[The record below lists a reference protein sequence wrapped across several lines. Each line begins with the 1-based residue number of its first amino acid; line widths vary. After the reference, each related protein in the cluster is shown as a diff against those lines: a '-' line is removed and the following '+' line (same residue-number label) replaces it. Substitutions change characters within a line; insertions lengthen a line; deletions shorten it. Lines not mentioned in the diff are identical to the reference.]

1 MELKEF
7 LNTKEY
13 LTSGSIE
20 TSYRSYD
27 DYFTDE
33 FYFKEIEYR
42 FKKNSTRKG
51 SGIMN
56 FEIEDIVACAMFLQR
71 EFSDEILAYTAEQIV
86 EICETVMIGYNSSK
100 NSLDEYLESD
110 NTKEFIERFF

>member
-1 MELKEF
+1 MTKEVKEFIEELIECNEHDESKFQIIQDKDDFYGLEYEGKGYITVFYTDEDLKCLTPEELKEF

-42 FKKNSTRKG
+42 FKKTELEK
-51 SGIMN
+51 
-56 FEIEDIVACAMFLQR
+56 EVA
-71 EFSDEILAYTAEQIV
+71 
-86 EICETVMIGYNSSK
+86 
-100 NSLDEYLESD
+100 
-110 NTKEFIERFF
+110 